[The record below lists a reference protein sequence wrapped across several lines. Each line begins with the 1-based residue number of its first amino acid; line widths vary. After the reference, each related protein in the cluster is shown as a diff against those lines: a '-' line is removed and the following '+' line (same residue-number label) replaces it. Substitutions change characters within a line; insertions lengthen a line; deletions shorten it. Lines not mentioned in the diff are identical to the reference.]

1 MKVKATLTAVV
12 LMVATF
18 SSLGADWPQWQG
30 TNRDGKSAD
39 TGLLKQ
45 WPENGPPLVWRNDK
59 LGGGYSAPSIA
70 SGRVFVMSNRGDEEV
85 VLALSE
91 KDGSEIWVAPLGPAF
106 QQQASQGREG
116 PACTPTVDGE
126 RLYVEGLAGNVA
138 CLQASDGKIVWQRS
152 LTEDFGGRRPMW
164 SFRESPLVDGDKV
177 ILTPGGTDAILVALN
192 KLTGETIW
200 KSKMPDSPAA
210 AAAPGGAGGDRAG
223 ASGRG
228 GDRGS
233 AGGAGGGSAAS
244 GPGGASAAGVTGT
257 GEPGLFVG
265 EHFSMT
271 AFSCKIPN
279 GKYLAKLYFAET
291 YEGITAPGQR
301 VFSFN
306 VQGKEFKD
314 FDIWVKAG
322 GFYRAY
328 IETVPVEVTNGEFRI
343 VFTPKVENPAI
354 KAIEILPQAEGAASG
369 ATTIRIKAGQSAP
382 FTDSSGNVW
391 QPDQGFEGGMT
402 NPMTGGSGGAFGG
415 GASGSFGGGQGAAG
429 GAGGDRAGASG
440 GRGGGG
446 GFGGFGGGGGAA
458 YASPIAIDFEGQR
471 QYVQLTARAL
481 IGIAASDGK
490 FLWRYDKPANRMAIN
505 CSTPLS
511 HDGMV
516 FASSAY
522 GAGGGLVKLSKDADG
537 AVKAEEVYATTDM
550 QNHHGGMILLD
561 GYLYGATGGNE
572 GGAMACLEFKTGKI
586 MWDQRQSAGRRAK
599 GSLALADG
607 LLYYRME
614 DGAILLI
621 EPNPEKYIER
631 SRFEQPD
638 RTNLP
643 AWPHPVI
650 ANGKLYVRDQ
660 DVLFCYDI
668 KAK

>member
-1 MKVKATLTAVV
+1 
-12 LMVATF
+12 VATF

-30 TNRDGKSAD
+30 PNRDGKSAD

-70 SGRVFVMSNRGDEEV
+70 AGRVFGMSNRGDEEV

-106 QQQASQGREG
+106 QQQPSQGREG

-126 RLYVEGLAGNVA
+126 RLYVEGLGGTVA
-138 CLQASDGKIVWQRS
+138 CLQVKDGKIVWQRS

-164 SFRESPLVDGDKV
+164 SFRESPLVDGDRV
-177 ILTPGGTDAILVALN
+177 ILTPGGADAILVALN

-200 KSKMPDSPAA
+200 KAKMPDSPAGA
-210 AAAPGGAGGDRAG
+210 SGAPGGSGGGREGAGGP
-223 ASGRG
+223 
-228 GDRGS
+228 GS
-233 AGGAGGGSAAS
+233 AGGG
-244 GPGGASAAGVTGT
+244 GGASAAGVTGAKD
-257 GEPGLFVG
+257 PGLFTS

-279 GKYLAKLYFAET
+279 GKYTAKLYFAET
-291 YEGITAPGQR
+291 YNGITGPGQR
-301 VFSFN
+301 VFSFT

-322 GFYRAY
+322 GPKRAY
-328 IETVPVEVTNGEFRI
+328 VESVPVEVTNGEFRV

-354 KAIEILPQAEGAASG
+354 NAIEILPQAEGAASG
-369 ATTIRIKAGQSAP
+369 ATAVRVKAGATAAY
-382 FTDSSGNVW
+382 TDSSGNVW

-402 NPMTGGSGGAFGG
+402 NPMVGGSGGGFGG
-415 GASGSFGGGQGAAG
+415 FGGGQGAAG
-429 GAGGDRAGASG
+429 GRG
-440 GRGGGG
+440 GRGGPA
-446 GFGGFGGGGGAA
+446 GGFGGGGGAA
-458 YASPIAIDFEGQR
+458 YASVIAVDFEGQR

-481 IGIAASDGK
+481 IGVAASDGK
-490 FLWRYDKPANRMAIN
+490 FLWSYDKPANRMGIN
-505 CSTPLS
+505 CSTPLFQ
-511 HDGMV
+511 DGMV

-522 GAGGGLVKLSKDADG
+522 GAGGGLIKLSKDADG
-537 AVKAEEVYATTDM
+537 AVKAEEVYATTEM

-561 GYLYGATGGNE
+561 GYLFGATGGNE
-572 GGAMACLEFKTGKI
+572 GGALACLDFKTGKV

-614 DGAILLI
+614 DGAVVLI
-621 EPNPEKYIER
+621 EPNPKQYIER
-631 SRFEQPD
+631 GRFEQPD

-650 ANGKLYVRDQ
+650 ANGKLYIRDQ
-660 DVLFCYDI
+660 DVLFCYHI